1 MARSLR
7 FVLLAATAG
16 LAPAATVAQP
26 MLFAGTVVPGVPT
39 PETEIRSVLGFWD
52 RARAQHDA
60 GILDRILAPEFAAVT
75 AAGTPL
81 GRQALLAGGAP
92 ERGARMIDRE
102 GLVIAIDGDRATAAS
117 RVIRIGTPCGAE
129 TADVTIETLT
139 LRREGG
145 TWLIVRSVSD
155 RGDRR

>member
-1 MARSLR
+1 MARPLHL
-7 FVLLAATAG
+7 VLLAAAAG

-26 MLFAGTVVPGVPT
+26 ILFAATIVPGVPT

-52 RARAQHDA
+52 RARAQHDV
-60 GILDRILAPEFAAVT
+60 GVLDRILAPEFAAIG
-75 AAGTPL
+75 AAGAPL
-81 GRQALLAGGAP
+81 SRAALLAQGAP

-117 RVIRIGTPCGAE
+117 RVIRIGTPRGDE
-129 TADVTIETLT
+129 TAEFTTETLT
-139 LRREGG
+139 LRRQGD

-155 RGDRR
+155 RGQLL